1 MMARVFVPGRV
12 APDAFS
18 DILDPALRN
27 ERIRQDIE
35 NQKRIYEYQQMAK
48 EFEDWDN
55 YNLQSRYGNK
65 VPSKDFY
72 DKNLAA
78 MQYGS
83 KGSFVG
89 AAPSIGAGLET
100 LGITPEGKFTFGR
113 HGNNAVMPLRG
124 ISPRSKRMFKTD
136 ANGTPIPLSDDEIVL
151 AEKAKDETERQAAM
165 DAATPVAETPN
176 EAPNVASEKPNEAAS
191 EVPWY
196 DFLKHPQNT
205 PYEQEQMR
213 NQAIMRDA
221 AIAAAMNKPIIYPE
235 ADTLS
240 EPMAKL
246 AGQQNS
252 LAQSAIGQ
260 LTSRQGMAADFYK
273 MGSNLVNNYAMNAY
287 NAQIRAQ
294 QAYNDAVKANEDAKV
309 VRNRIKALYGENG
322 TEEIK
327 RKNFI
332 RNKDFESAQ
341 KIAAQ
346 RDLDIQQAIMLENL
360 SQKKIEDANSLIG
373 KANAFKGSA
382 NKVSKDIELGYDFG
396 GDIPLYEG
404 FGYSSPSF
412 AGQSEALGGNIGG
425 PINGPIGENYPKVPN
440 GGKNGGNKKNEEPVV
455 EAPVNDVPNELSPEE
470 IQKYGIAGGFTPVES
485 KEGATSKL
493 PAGDL
498 VFRDGEVKQVK
509 FDPSKDKIFQKAEKL
524 LGRDVKNA
532 EFGAWGIG
540 EDLNAASVKKAYDQK
555 FYTDVQDL
563 AGDILEEIKKDPRN
577 QAKYIGLIKKLIAQ
591 ENRYGVRRDF
601 DREENLN
608 IPKSMSLVGYRDEIL
623 SGAKGSD
630 ARAKNALKDF
640 YLMAEKGQGFSKA
653 QVNQFENILRD
664 QFYSVNDLGKR
675 MKVLAKNGLHLNAK
689 PRYKTDSFGN
699 IKSEVE
705 YIIDMENSFR

>member
-1 MMARVFVPGRV
+1 
-12 APDAFS
+12 
-18 DILDPALRN
+18 
-27 ERIRQDIE
+27 
-35 NQKRIYEYQQMAK
+35 
-48 EFEDWDN
+48 
-55 YNLQSRYGNK
+55 
-65 VPSKDFY
+65 
-72 DKNLAA
+72 
-78 MQYGS
+78 
-83 KGSFVG
+83 
-89 AAPSIGAGLET
+89 
-100 LGITPEGKFTFGR
+100 
-113 HGNNAVMPLRG
+113 
-124 ISPRSKRMFKTD
+124 
-136 ANGTPIPLSDDEIVL
+136 
-151 AEKAKDETERQAAM
+151 
-165 DAATPVAETPN
+165 
-176 EAPNVASEKPNEAAS
+176 
-191 EVPWY
+191 
-196 DFLKHPQNT
+196 
-205 PYEQEQMR
+205 
-213 NQAIMRDA
+213 
-221 AIAAAMNKPIIYPE
+221 
-235 ADTLS
+235 
-240 EPMAKL
+240 MAKL

-252 LAQSAIGQ
+252 LAQSAMGQ

-273 MGSNLVNNYAMNAY
+273 MGSNLVNSYAQNAY

-404 FGYSSPSF
+404 FGHSSSSF
-412 AGQSEALGGNIGG
+412 VGQSEALGGNIGG
-425 PINGPIGENYPKVPN
+425 PINGPIGVNYPKVPN
-440 GGKNGGNKKNEEPVV
+440 GGKNGGNKNNKEPVV
-455 EAPVNDVPNELSPEE
+455 EVPVNDVANELSPEE
-470 IQKYGIAGGFTPVES
+470 LQKYGIAGGFTPVES

-498 VFRDGEVKQVK
+498 VFMDGEIKKVKYN
-509 FDPSKDKIFQKAEKL
+509 PSEDKIFQKASKL

-540 EDLNAASVKKAYDQK
+540 EDLNAASIKRAYDQK

-563 AGDILEEIKKDPRN
+563 AGDIIAEIKKDPRN

-601 DREENLN
+601 EREENLN
-608 IPKSMSLVGYRDEIL
+608 IPKSMSLFGYKDEIL

-630 ARAKNALKDF
+630 ARAKNSLKNF

-653 QVNQFENILRD
+653 QVNDFENLLRY

-675 MKVLAKNGLHLNAK
+675 KKVLANNGLRLNAK

-699 IKSEVE
+699 IMSEVE

>member
-1 MMARVFVPGRV
+1 MARVFVPGRV

-72 DKNLAA
+72 DRNLAA

-89 AAPSIGAGLET
+89 AAPSIGAGLES
-100 LGITPEGKFTFGR
+100 LGITPEGKLTFGR
-113 HGNNAVMPLRG
+113 HGSNAVMPLRG

-136 ANGTPIPLSDDEIVL
+136 SNGTPIPLSDDEIVL

-165 DAATPVAETPN
+165 DAATPVAEATN
-176 EAPNVASEKPNEAAS
+176 EATNGASEKPNEAAS

-252 LAQSAIGQ
+252 LAQSAMGQ

-332 RNKDFESAQ
+332 RKNDLESAN

-404 FGYSSPSF
+404 FVHSTPSF

-425 PINGPIGENYPKVPN
+425 PINGPTGGNYPKVPN
-440 GGKNGGNKKNEEPVV
+440 GGKKGGNKKNEEPVV

-498 VFRDGEVKQVK
+498 VFRDGEVKKVK
-509 FDPSKDKIFQKAEKL
+509 YNPSEDKIFQKASKL

-540 EDLNAASVKKAYDQK
+540 EDLNAASIKRAYDQK

-563 AGDILEEIKKDPRN
+563 AGDILAEIKKDPRN

-608 IPKSMSLVGYRDEIL
+608 IPKSMSLVGYKDEIL

-653 QVNQFENILRD
+653 QVNEFENILRD
-664 QFYSVNDLGKR
+664 QFYSTNDLGKR

-699 IKSEVE
+699 IMSEVE

>member
-1 MMARVFVPGRV
+1 MAVFVPGRV

-48 EFEDWDN
+48 EFEDWEN

-78 MQYGS
+78 MQYGR
-83 KGSFVG
+83 KGGFVG
-89 AAPSIGAGLET
+89 AVPSIGAGFET
-100 LGITPEGKFTFGR
+100 LGITPEGKLTFGR
-113 HGNNAVMPLRG
+113 HGSNAVMPLRG
-124 ISPRSKRMFKTD
+124 ISTSSKRMFKTD
-136 ANGTPIPLSDDEIVL
+136 ANGTPIPLSADEIVL
-151 AEKAKDETERQAAM
+151 AEKAKDETERQAAI
-165 DAATPVAETPN
+165 DAATPVAEVQN
-176 EAPNVASEKPNEAAS
+176 EATIGASEKPNEAAS

-252 LAQSAIGQ
+252 LAQSAMGQ

-404 FGYSSPSF
+404 FWHSSPSF

-425 PINGPIGENYPKVPN
+425 PINGPIGVNYPKVPN
-440 GGKNGGNKKNEEPVV
+440 GGKKGGNKENKEPIV
-455 EAPVNDVPNELSPEE
+455 EAPVNDVPTEPSPEE
-470 IQKYGIAGGFTPVES
+470 IQKYGIAGGFTPVED

-498 VFRDGEVKQVK
+498 VFRDGDVKKVK
-509 FDPSKDKIFQKAEKL
+509 YNPSEDKIFQKASKL

-540 EDLNAASVKKAYDQK
+540 EDLNAASIKRAYDQK

-563 AGDILEEIKKDPRN
+563 AGDILAEIKKDPRN

-601 DREENLN
+601 EREENLN
-608 IPKSMSLVGYRDEIL
+608 IPKSMSLVGYEDEIL

-630 ARAKNALKDF
+630 ARAKNALKNF

-653 QVNQFENILRD
+653 QVNDFENILRY

-675 MKVLAKNGLHLNAK
+675 KKVLANNGLRLNAK

-699 IKSEVE
+699 IMSEVE

>member
-1 MMARVFVPGRV
+1 MAVFVPGRV

-78 MQYGS
+78 MQYGK
-83 KGSFVG
+83 KGGFVG

-100 LGITPEGKFTFGR
+100 LGITPEGKLTFGR
-113 HGNNAVMPLRG
+113 HGSNAVMPLRG
-124 ISPRSKRMFKTD
+124 ISTSSKRMFKTD
-136 ANGTPIPLSDDEIVL
+136 ANGTPIPLSADEIVL

-165 DAATPVAETPN
+165 DASTPVAEVQN
-176 EAPNVASEKPNEAAS
+176 EATIGASEKPNEAAS

-252 LAQSAIGQ
+252 LAQSAMGQ

-273 MGSNLVNNYAMNAY
+273 MGSNLVNSYAQNAY

-382 NKVSKDIELGYDFG
+382 NKVSNDIELGYDFG

-404 FGYSSPSF
+404 FGNSSPSF

-425 PINGPIGENYPKVPN
+425 PINGPIGVNYPKVPN
-440 GGKNGGNKKNEEPVV
+440 GGKKGGNKENKEPIV
-455 EAPVNDVPNELSPEE
+455 EAPVNDVPTELSPEE

-498 VFRDGEVKQVK
+498 VFRDGDVKKVK
-509 FDPSKDKIFQKAEKL
+509 YNPSEDKIFQKASKL

-540 EDLNAASVKKAYDQK
+540 EDLNAASIKRAYDQK

-563 AGDILEEIKKDPRN
+563 AGDILAEIKKDPRN

-601 DREENLN
+601 EREENLN
-608 IPKSMSLVGYRDEIL
+608 IPKSMSLVGYKDEIL

-630 ARAKNALKDF
+630 ARAKNALKNF

-653 QVNQFENILRD
+653 QVNDFENLLRY
-664 QFYSVNDLGKR
+664 QFYSVNDLGKSK
-675 MKVLAKNGLHLNAK
+675 KVLANNGLRLNAK

-699 IKSEVE
+699 IMSEVE

>member
-1 MMARVFVPGRV
+1 MAVFVPGRV

-78 MQYGS
+78 MQYGR

-100 LGITPEGKFTFGR
+100 LGITPEGKLTFGR
-113 HGNNAVMPLRG
+113 HGSNAVMPFRG
-124 ISPRSKRMFKTD
+124 ISTSSKRMFKTD
-136 ANGTPIPLSDDEIVL
+136 ANGTPIPLSADEIVL
-151 AEKAKDETERQAAM
+151 AEKAKDETESQAAI
-165 DAATPVAETPN
+165 DAATPVADVQN
-176 EAPNVASEKPNEAAS
+176 EATIGPSSGAANEAAR

-252 LAQSAIGQ
+252 LAQSAMGQ

-373 KANAFKGSA
+373 KANAFKSSA
-382 NKVSKDIELGYDFG
+382 NKVSNDIELGYDFG

-404 FGYSSPSF
+404 FGHSSPSL

-425 PINGPIGENYPKVPN
+425 PINGPIGVNYPKVPN
-440 GGKNGGNKKNEEPVV
+440 GGKKGGNKENKEPIV
-455 EAPVNDVPNELSPEE
+455 EAPVNDVPTELSPEE
-470 IQKYGIAGGFTPVES
+470 IQKYGIAGGFTPFES
-485 KEGATSKL
+485 KKGATSKL

-498 VFRDGEVKQVK
+498 VFRDGDVKKVK
-509 FDPSKDKIFQKAEKL
+509 YNPSEDKIFQKASKL

-540 EDLNAASVKKAYDQK
+540 EDLNAASIKRAYDQK

-563 AGDILEEIKKDPRN
+563 AGDILAEIKKDPRN

-608 IPKSMSLVGYRDEIL
+608 IPKSMSLVGYKDEIL

-630 ARAKNALKDF
+630 ARAKNALKNF

-653 QVNQFENILRD
+653 QVNDFENLLRY

-675 MKVLAKNGLHLNAK
+675 KKVLANNGLRLNAK

-699 IKSEVE
+699 IMSEVE

>member
-1 MMARVFVPGRV
+1 MARVFVPGRV

-72 DKNLAA
+72 DNNLAA
-78 MQYGS
+78 MQYGK

-89 AAPSIGAGLET
+89 SAPSIGAGLET
-100 LGITPEGKFTFGR
+100 LGITPEGKLTFGR
-113 HGNNAVMPLRG
+113 HGSNAVMPLRG
-124 ISPRSKRMFKTD
+124 ISTSSKRMFKTD
-136 ANGTPIPLSDDEIVL
+136 ANGTPIPLSADEIVL

-165 DAATPVAETPN
+165 DAATPVAESPN
-176 EAPNVASEKPNEAAS
+176 EAPNGASEKPNDAS
-191 EVPWY
+191 SETPWY

-252 LAQSAIGQ
+252 LAQSAMGQ

-273 MGSNLVNNYAMNAY
+273 MGSNLVNSYAQNAY

-327 RKNFI
+327 RKEFVRKGDLENA
-332 RNKDFESAQ
+332 R

-404 FGYSSPSF
+404 FGHSSPSF

-425 PINGPIGENYPKVPN
+425 PINGPIGGNYPKVPN
-440 GGKNGGNKKNEEPVV
+440 GVKKGGNKKNTEPVV

-470 IQKYGIAGGFTPVES
+470 IQKYGIAGGISPIES

-498 VFRDGEVKQVK
+498 VFSDGEVKKVK
-509 FDPSKDKIFQKAEKL
+509 YNPSEDKIFKKASKL

-540 EDLNAASVKKAYDQK
+540 EDLNAASIKRAYDQK

-563 AGDILEEIKKDPRN
+563 AGDIIAEINKDPRN
-577 QAKYIGLIKKLIAQ
+577 QAKYIGLIKKLAAQ

-601 DREENLN
+601 ERNENLN
-608 IPKSMSLVGYRDEIL
+608 IPKSMSLVGYKDEIL

-630 ARAKNALKDF
+630 ARAKNALKNF

-653 QVNQFENILRD
+653 QVNDFENILRD

-699 IKSEVE
+699 IMSEVE